1 MSWYKL
7 QGRLGKQCFIAN
19 YSKLN
24 NFAELKPTERETS
37 NTELDKMDKNSLE
50 IPSTKSSQDSPLT
63 DLEKFNMKLKTPV
76 NLFKFENTATVSNLI
91 DSVNINRNERIL
103 SGLSCSNN
111 ESDDSFLTDL
121 VGNRFR
127 FMLN

>member
-7 QGRLGKQCFIAN
+7 HTRLGKQCLIAS

-24 NFAELKPTERETS
+24 DFGELKLAESETS
-37 NTELDKMDKNSLE
+37 NIEQEKKEKSSLE
-50 IPSTKSSQDSPLT
+50 IPSTKSSQDSSLT
-63 DLEKFNMKLKTPV
+63 ELEKLNIKLRTPV
-76 NLFKFENTATVSNLI
+76 NLYKFENTTTVSSLI
-91 DSVNINRNERIL
+91 ESVNTNRNERLL

-121 VGNRFR
+121 VRN
-127 FMLN
+127 